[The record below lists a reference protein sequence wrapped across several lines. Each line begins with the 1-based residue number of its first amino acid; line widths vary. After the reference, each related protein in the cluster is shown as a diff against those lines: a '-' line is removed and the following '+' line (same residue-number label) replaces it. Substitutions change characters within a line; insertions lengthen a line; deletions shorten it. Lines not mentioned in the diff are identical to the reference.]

1 MIRYILLRLAFL
13 IPVLFL
19 ASILIFS
26 MIHLTPGD
34 PATLILGTDALPEQI
49 AELRQQMGLDQSLPG
64 QYLIWLGRAIKGDLG
79 TSYSSGM
86 PVMRLLLQKLPP
98 TVQLSIGAL
107 VLSVLIAVPFGIISA
122 FRPGSVAARF
132 ILYFTSLAMAMPTF
146 WLGILLVLFVGL
158 QLRWLP
164 TSGYMPFAEDPAQAL
179 RLLILPA
186 ITLSA
191 YVSAVLTRF
200 LNTALISALE
210 QDYIRTARAK
220 GLSEWLVVLRHAVR
234 NALLPFITALGLQFG
249 TFMGGAVI
257 TEAIFDYPGIGRL
270 VFQAVLTRDYLVVQ
284 GTLLFVV
291 TGFVIVNL
299 ITDLAYAALDPRI
312 RYD

>member
-122 FRPGSVAARF
+122 FRPGSLAARF
-132 ILYFTSLAMAMPTF
+132 ILYFTSLSMAMPTF

-164 TSGYMPFAEDPAQAL
+164 TSGYISFAEDPAQAL

>member
-34 PATLILGTDALPEQI
+34 PATLILGADALPEQI

-64 QYLIWLGRAIKGDLG
+64 QYLIWLARAIKGDLG

-107 VLSVLIAVPFGIISA
+107 VLSIFIAVPFGIISA

-164 TSGYMPFAEDPAQAL
+164 TSGYISFAEDPAQAL

-284 GTLLFVV
+284 GALLFVV

>member
-86 PVMRLLLQKLPP
+86 PVMQLLLQKLPP

-164 TSGYMPFAEDPAQAL
+164 TSGYISFAEDPAQAL

>member
-86 PVMRLLLQKLPP
+86 PVMQLLLQKLPP

-158 QLRWLP
+158 HLRWLP
-164 TSGYMPFAEDPAQAL
+164 TSGYISFAEDPAQAL

>member
-34 PATLILGTDALPEQI
+34 PATLILGADALPEQI

-98 TVQLSIGAL
+98 TVQLSLGAL
-107 VLSVLIAVPFGIISA
+107 VLSILIAVPFGIISA

-164 TSGYMPFAEDPAQAL
+164 TSGYMFFAEDPAQAL

-284 GTLLFVV
+284 GALLFVV

>member
-34 PATLILGTDALPEQI
+34 PATLILGADALPEQI

-107 VLSVLIAVPFGIISA
+107 VLSIFIAVPFGIISA

-164 TSGYMPFAEDPAQAL
+164 TSGYMFFAEDPAQAL

-284 GTLLFVV
+284 GALLFVV

>member
-1 MIRYILLRLAFL
+1 
-13 IPVLFL
+13 
-19 ASILIFS
+19 
-26 MIHLTPGD
+26 
-34 PATLILGTDALPEQI
+34 
-49 AELRQQMGLDQSLPG
+49 
-64 QYLIWLGRAIKGDLG
+64 
-79 TSYSSGM
+79 
-86 PVMRLLLQKLPP
+86 
-98 TVQLSIGAL
+98 
-107 VLSVLIAVPFGIISA
+107 
-122 FRPGSVAARF
+122 
-132 ILYFTSLAMAMPTF
+132 MAMPTF

-164 TSGYMPFAEDPAQAL
+164 TSGYMFFAEDPAQAL

>member
-34 PATLILGTDALPEQI
+34 PATLILGADALPEQI

-98 TVQLSIGAL
+98 TVQLSLGAL

-164 TSGYMPFAEDPAQAL
+164 TSGYMFFAEDPAQAL

-284 GTLLFVV
+284 GALLFVV

>member
-13 IPVLFL
+13 IPVLLL
-19 ASILIFS
+19 ASVLIFS

-64 QYLIWLGRAIKGDLG
+64 QYLIWLGRAVRGDLG
-79 TSYSSGM
+79 ASYTSGM
-86 PVMRLLLQKLPP
+86 PVMRLILQKLMP
-98 TVQLSIGAL
+98 TFQLSLGAL
-107 VLSVLIAVPFGIISA
+107 VLSVMIAVPFGIIAA
-122 FRPGSVAARF
+122 FRPGSLAARL
-132 ILYFTSLAMAMPTF
+132 ILYFTSLSMAMPTF

-158 QLRWLP
+158 RLGWLP
-164 TSGYMPFAEDPAQAL
+164 TSGYISLSENPAQAL
-179 RLLILPA
+179 RFLILPA

-270 VFQAVLTRDYLVVQ
+270 LFQAVLTRDYLVVQ